1 MRNCFQ
7 SIIVLLLLSA
17 AIVPGLASAAFQV
30 VPWVEPTP
38 EPTHDDEQ
46 PLPIIPALML
56 IGGICMTAYFFI
68 LPKYEANQRRK
79 AFEKIRAES
88 LLIEKKVRGRL

>member
-1 MRNCFQ
+1 MRNRFQ
-7 SIIVLLLLSA
+7 NIIVLLLLSA
-17 AIVPGLASAAFQV
+17 AIVPAASAAFQV

-38 EPTHDDEQ
+38 EPTPVEEE

-56 IGGICMTAYFFI
+56 IGGISLIGYFFI
-68 LPKYEANQRRK
+68 LPKYEANQRKK

-88 LLIEKKVRGRL
+88 ARLRDI